1 MLINTSEY
9 ILFINIIDP
18 SVKIFFF
25 ICDFRGQNIILLV
38 LVILSTL
45 HNVNNAIF
53 HCFEIIQKFD
63 IIIIL
68 YFIGKKCIGNMEN
81 YLFRKN

>member
-25 ICDFRGQNIILLV
+25 ICDFRGQNIIFK
-38 LVILSTL
+38 VILSTL